1 MLDRLSVLDASFLER
16 DRAGTPQHTG
26 GIGIFGP
33 GLGYSEVL
41 GTLRGRL
48 SRIPLGRRRP
58 LATSSLGGRPVWV
71 DDDDFDL
78 SYHLRHAALPPPGDR
93 GQLGQFLAR
102 LMARPLDPER
112 PLWEIYVIEG
122 LEDARVAVF
131 RKVHLAMAGGDRGD
145 PFAVLL
151 DDTPDAR
158 PAGADDGRWEP
169 APPPHPLSL
178 AASAALDRFDRVT
191 AVWRQVGRLATSPSR
206 LVDAATTAAGDA
218 LGLLGRLAGSAPRSP
233 LNFPLS
239 PHRRIAMIRTELED
253 LRAVRR
259 AFGGT
264 INDVVVA
271 MASDAV
277 GRLLRWRGHDT
288 KDLDLRLMVPVRVQG
303 DGQELSDAS
312 GLGAAMTVGDGVV
325 GVLAPL
331 PVLRMDPVAR
341 LYRVMGEMAG
351 LKESRQ
357 AVAADTLVR
366 LAGFAP
372 PNLHDAAARLV
383 SGEQRYNVALSNAPG
398 PQSPRYLAGVVMEE
412 TYPFLPLA
420 GDSALS
426 IAVTSYAGGVYIG
439 LVGERDGMADLDTL
453 ATFLTEALGDLR
465 DAAEAAAG

>member
-1 MLDRLSVLDASFLER
+1 MLERLSVLDASFLER
-16 DRAGTPQHTG
+16 DRPSTPQHTG

-33 GLGYSEVL
+33 DLGYSEIL
-41 GTLRGRL
+41 GTLRARL
-48 SRIPLGRRRP
+48 SRIPLGRKRP
-58 LATSSLGGRPVWV
+58 LSTSSLGGRPVWV
-71 DDDDFDL
+71 DDGDFDL

-102 LMARPLDPER
+102 LMARPLDRDR
-112 PLWEIYVIEG
+112 PLWEMYIVEG
-122 LEDARVAVF
+122 LEGGQVAVF
-131 RKVHLAMAGGDRGD
+131 RKVHLAMAGGDGGD

-151 DDTPDAR
+151 DETPD
-158 PAGADDGRWEP
+158 GGQVQTHDGRWEP
-169 APPPHPLSL
+169 APPPGMLSL
-178 AASAALDRFDRVT
+178 AASAALDRADRVA
-191 AVWRQVGRLATSPSR
+191 AVWRQVGRLATSPGR
-206 LVDAATTAAGDA
+206 LIDAATTAAGDA
-218 LGLLGRLAGSAPRSP
+218 VGLLGRLAGSAPRSP

-239 PHRRIAMIRTELED
+239 SHRRIAMIRSELED

-259 AFGGT
+259 VFGGT

-288 KDLDLRLMVPVRVQG
+288 KDLDLRLMVPIRVQG
-303 DGQELSDAS
+303 DSGEADQAS

-325 GVLAPL
+325 GVIAPL

-341 LYRVMGEMAG
+341 LYRVIGEMEG

-398 PQSPRYLAGVVMEE
+398 PQSPRYLAGVAIVE

-426 IAVTSYAGGVYIG
+426 IAVTSYAGGVYMG
-439 LVGERDGMADLDTL
+439 LVGERDGMQDLDTL
-453 ATFLTEALGDLR
+453 ATFMTDALADLR
-465 DAAEAAAG
+465 DAADAASE

>member
-1 MLDRLSVLDASFLER
+1 MLERLSVLDASFLER
-16 DRAGTPQHTG
+16 ERAATPQHTG
-26 GIGIFGP
+26 GIGVFGP
-33 GLGYSEVL
+33 GLGYSEIL

-48 SRIPLGRRRP
+48 RRIPLGRRRP

-71 DDDDFDL
+71 DDADFDL
-78 SYHLRHAALPPPGDR
+78 SYHLRHVALPPPGDR

-102 LMARPLDPER
+102 LMARPLDRER
-112 PLWEIYVIEG
+112 PLWEIYLIEG
-122 LEDARVAVF
+122 LAGGKVAVF
-131 RKVHLAMAGGDRGD
+131 RKVHLAMAGGDQSD

-151 DDTPDAR
+151 DETPDGG
-158 PAGADDGRWEP
+158 PDEGDDGRWDP
-169 APPPHPLSL
+169 APAPGPMSL
-178 AASAALDRFDRVT
+178 AASAALDRFDRVA
-191 AVWRQVGRLATSPSR
+191 AVSRQVGRLATSPGR
-206 LVDAATTAAGDA
+206 LFETAATAAGDA
-218 LGLLGRLAGSAPRSP
+218 VGLLGRLAGTAPRSP

-239 PHRRIAMIRTELED
+239 PHRRIAMARTDLED
-253 LRAVRR
+253 FRAVRR

-288 KDLDLRLMVPVRVQG
+288 KDLDLRLMVPVRVRG
-303 DGQELSDAS
+303 GGEEVDGAG
-312 GLGAAMTVGDGVV
+312 GLGAAVTVGDGVV

-341 LYRVMGEMAG
+341 LYRVMGEMGG

-357 AVAADTLVR
+357 AVAAGTLVR

-372 PNLHDAAARLV
+372 PNLHGAAARLV

-398 PQSPRYLAGVVMEE
+398 PQSPRYLAGVEMEE

-420 GDSALS
+420 GDAALS
-426 IAVTSYAGGVYIG
+426 IAVTSYAGGVYVG

-453 ATFLTEALGDLR
+453 ATFMTDALGDLR
-465 DAAEAAAG
+465 DAADAVTG